1 MLHSFIEWI
10 HGLIPIWF
18 TFVQQWGYPGIVLLM
33 AMESSIFPVPSE
45 VVIPPAAYW
54 AAHGTMNFWGVVTAG
69 TVFSYIGSTITYWVS
84 LWLGRL
90 VVVKFGRYFLINET
104 KLQRAERLL
113 HRYEAGGI
121 FFARLLPVVR
131 HLISIPAG
139 VVRMNFAVFSAMT
152 IFGSFTWC
160 WLLAEFGT
168 RAITT
173 EMMANPVK
181 MVEQLKAQSHWIIG
195 FIAGFSVLYF
205 IAMKITAPKAATKQV
220 AG

>member
-1 MLHSFIEWI
+1 MLQTLVEWL

-18 TFVQQWGYPGIVLLM
+18 GLVERWGYAGVVFLM

-54 AAHGTMNFWGVVTAG
+54 AAQGKMSFWGVIAAG
-69 TVFSYIGSTITYWVS
+69 TIGSYLGSAITYWIA

-90 VVVKFGRYFLINET
+90 AVLKFGRWFFISEE

-139 VVRMNFAVFSAMT
+139 IIRVHFAVFSTVT
-152 IFGSFTWC
+152 ILGSFIWC
-160 WLLAEFGT
+160 WVLAEFGS
-168 RAITT
+168 RAITS
-173 EMMANPVK
+173 EMMADPIKLVA
-181 MVEQLKAQSHWIIG
+181 QIKAQSHWIIG
-195 FIAGFSVLYF
+195 FIVAFCLLYF
-205 IAMKITAPKAATKQV
+205 IAMKITAPKTAAT
-220 AG
+220 